1 VLTMAVVHASDD
13 ADGSAAAGAAGSG
26 AAALDP
32 DSTAV
37 LSVSLWRSEGLAG
50 LVEVDGRL
58 GISRA
63 EPAAG
68 LMFGVAHGQL
78 LRKSFRRCAR
88 RGGVCCCFLLVE
100 SSHGTACWQK

>member
-1 VLTMAVVHASDD
+1 MAVVHASDE
-13 ADGSAAAGAAGSG
+13 AEGSTAAGAAGSG

-32 DSTAV
+32 ESTAV
-37 LSVSLWRSEGLAG
+37 LAVSLWRSEGLAG
-50 LVEVDGRL
+50 LVEVDGKL

-78 LRKSFRRCAR
+78 LRKSFRRCAVQCR
-88 RGGVCCCFLLVE
+88 VCCYLRLRA
-100 SSHGTACWQK
+100 SYSHSMRANIE